1 MNTHDSP
8 NRHDGPIDDDMTRR
22 LEQALA
28 VPAAGQPPDVA
39 THGVRDRLRSR
50 MAASR
55 DAEAA
60 MFTTRV
66 RRGTAAPIAPG
77 ATQHLLYAAHP
88 GAARR
93 PGEPLRA
100 RLIDLAAGCTL
111 RPDLLGREAEQR
123 GRHREWLVV
132 SGEVQLDGVRLG
144 ARDYHVSPAG
154 CDTPVWQALTPTRLF
169 LRESDMPA
177 AIGDGPFTVRDAEAP
192 WPDYAPGI
200 QRRVLWQR
208 DGMAA
213 MLYRGQPG
221 ISVPQHT
228 HGHDEDC
235 LMVEGE
241 LFLDDM
247 LLQAGD
253 YQLAP
258 AGTGHRITATDVGAV
273 IYAHGDLDL
282 RFVG

>member
-1 MNTHDSP
+1 MNTP
-8 NRHDGPIDDDMTRR
+8 NDTRPANGPIDDDIARW
-22 LEQALA
+22 LERALA
-28 VPAAGQPPDVA
+28 APTAGSAPPSTTA
-39 THGVRDRLRSR
+39 GVHDRLRSR

-55 DAEAA
+55 EAEAS
-60 MFTTRV
+60 MVTTRL
-66 RRGTAAPIAPG
+66 RRSAAMPLAPG
-77 ATQHLLYAAHP
+77 ATERLLYLADP
-88 GAARR
+88 GAMRR

-100 RLIDLAAGCTL
+100 RLLELAAGSVL
-111 RPDLLGREAEQR
+111 QAAMLGGDAELR
-123 GRHREWLVV
+123 GRHREWLVLA
-132 SGEVQLDGVRLG
+132 GEARVDGTPMG
-144 ARDYHVSPAG
+144 IRDYHVSPAG
-154 CDTPVWQALTPTRLF
+154 FATPAWEARTAVRLF
-169 LRESDMPA
+169 LRESDVA
-177 AIGDGPFTVRDAEAP
+177 AAPGDAPFTVRDADSD

-200 QRRVLWQR
+200 QRRVLWLR

-213 MLYRGQPG
+213 MLYRGRPG
-221 ISVPQHT
+221 IAVPQHT

-241 LFLDDM
+241 LFLDDL

-258 AGTGHRITATDVGAV
+258 AGTGHRITATDVGAL